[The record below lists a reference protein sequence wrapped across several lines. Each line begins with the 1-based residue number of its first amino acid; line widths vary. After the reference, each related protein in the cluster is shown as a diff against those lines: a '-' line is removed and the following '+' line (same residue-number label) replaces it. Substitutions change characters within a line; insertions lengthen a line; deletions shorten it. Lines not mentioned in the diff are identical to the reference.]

1 MSAIRLNTLVASEG
15 SPVDL
20 TVVLSAGLLLM
31 LGLIMV
37 TSASSEVA
45 ARNYGHPLYLAGKHV
60 VFLGLGLAGLL
71 GALIVPI
78 RVWQRLGW
86 VLYALSVMLLVLV
99 MIPGIGR
106 EVNGATRWI
115 PLGFFTLQGS
125 EFVKLF
131 AVVFLASYLASPTAR
146 YQERLSA
153 YLLPLGLT
161 GLLVGMLLLQPDF
174 GACVVM
180 MSAVLAMLFFAG
192 VPMRYFLPTLFTGGL
207 LVVVLIVLQPYRL
220 ARLISFTDP
229 WAHQFD
235 GGYQLTQALIAIGR
249 GEWFGLGL
257 GNSVQK
263 LFFLPEAHTDFLFS
277 IVVEEL
283 GIAGALLVLIG
294 FSVLVI
300 QGLLIGKRCYQAGFA
315 FHGNLATGISMLIG
329 VQALIN
335 LGVNLGLLPT
345 KGLTLPFMSF
355 GGNSL
360 LVSLVMLGLLL
371 RLDWECRLAPAVP
384 KKTKV
389 ARNAK

>member
-71 GALIVPI
+71 GALIIPI

-131 AVVFLASYLASPTAR
+131 AVVFLAS
-146 YQERLSA
+146 
-153 YLLPLGLT
+153 
-161 GLLVGMLLLQPDF
+161 
-174 GACVVM
+174 
-180 MSAVLAMLFFAG
+180 
-192 VPMRYFLPTLFTGGL
+192 
-207 LVVVLIVLQPYRL
+207 
-220 ARLISFTDP
+220 
-229 WAHQFD
+229 
-235 GGYQLTQALIAIGR
+235 
-249 GEWFGLGL
+249 
-257 GNSVQK
+257 
-263 LFFLPEAHTDFLFS
+263 
-277 IVVEEL
+277 
-283 GIAGALLVLIG
+283 
-294 FSVLVI
+294 
-300 QGLLIGKRCYQAGFA
+300 
-315 FHGNLATGISMLIG
+315 
-329 VQALIN
+329 
-335 LGVNLGLLPT
+335 
-345 KGLTLPFMSF
+345 
-355 GGNSL
+355 
-360 LVSLVMLGLLL
+360 
-371 RLDWECRLAPAVP
+371 
-384 KKTKV
+384 
-389 ARNAK
+389 